1 MNTSIFDCDAVL
13 FDMDG
18 TLVDSRQIVE
28 RMWIGW
34 ATEHGLSVEAA
45 LAVAHGRRTLETMQL
60 LAPQLATP
68 QEAERLDALEAENE
82 SGESAMSGAA
92 ELLSSLPSG
101 RWALITSAGR
111 VLASRRMARVG
122 LPVPRILVGADDVV
136 AGKPSPE
143 GYLQAAERLGVDARR
158 CVVIEDTPAGTE
170 AGRAAGA
177 KVIGLE
183 TTYPALPYCDV
194 VVRDLSAVRA
204 GFPDDGWAI
213 RLVIDPR
220 TSGVSPPRRRSGV

>member
-1 MNTSIFDCDAVL
+1 MTGSIFDCDAVL

-18 TLVDSRQIVE
+18 TLVDSKELVE

-34 ATEHGLSVEAA
+34 ATEHGLSVPAA
-45 LAVAHGRRTLETMQL
+45 LALAHGRRTLETMRL

-82 SGESAMSGAA
+82 GGESAMSGAA
-92 ELLSSLPSG
+92 ALLSSLPPE

-111 VLASRRMARVG
+111 ALASRRMARVG
-122 LPVPRILVGADDVV
+122 LPVPQVLVGAEDVA

-143 GYLQAAERLGVDARR
+143 GYLRAAERLGVDAQR

-177 KVIGLE
+177 RVIGLE

-194 VVRDLSAVRA
+194 VIKDLSAVRA
-204 GFPDDGWAI
+204 GSPRDGWALSLI
-213 RLVIDPR
+213 IDPR
-220 TSGVSPPRRRSGV
+220 TADPPVPSG